1 MGLLQDLD
9 IVKGNETLAGGIFE
23 QLFPSFMDVVYE
35 KPTEYISIYWNAYL
49 AKRDVLLNN
58 EQQKRGVNG
67 KIFEII
73 IASLLIREKIYP
85 IYMNAKVAFVPNI
98 NYDLLL
104 YSTDR
109 GPICLSAKTSFRE
122 RYKQADLEAIAMKY
136 VHRRSKCYLITLSQA
151 DANMVNA
158 KQKIGDVI
166 GLDSAVCAT
175 NADFDNVIAEL
186 KELNLVETPKIK
198 VITTNQVVTEAK
210 IKTVFPNA

>member
-1 MGLLQDLD
+1 ME
-9 IVKGNETLAGGIFE
+9 VTYTK
-23 QLFPSFMDVVYE
+23 PS
-35 KPTEYISIYWNAYL
+35 EYISIYWNAYL
-49 AKRDVLLNN
+49 EKRDILLDN

-73 IASLLIREKIYP
+73 IATLLVREKVYP

-136 VHRRSKCYLITLSQA
+136 VHRRSKCFLITLSET

-166 GLDSAVCAT
+166 GLDVAVCAT
-175 NADFDNVIAEL
+175 HNDFDDIIEEI
-186 KELNLVETPKIK
+186 KELNLVEAPKIK
-198 VITTNQVVTEAK
+198 VITTNQVVTEDK
-210 IKTVFPNA
+210 IRAVFPTS